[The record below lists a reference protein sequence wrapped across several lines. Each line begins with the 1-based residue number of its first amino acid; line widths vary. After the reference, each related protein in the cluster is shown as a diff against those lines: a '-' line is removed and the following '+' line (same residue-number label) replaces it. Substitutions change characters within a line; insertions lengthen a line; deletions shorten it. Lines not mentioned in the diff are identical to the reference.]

1 MRRSLQPLDFD
12 VTEQSGPFRTAALML
27 AVASAVLCFDATCF
41 DATLASAQPSDEAL
55 TYYERGRELYAQGQY
70 GPAAEQLELALELD
84 PNSPTLIYNLAR
96 VYELMGELERSLVYY
111 DEYTAA
117 LPAGET
123 EERARIEATKARLRG
138 AIESGQA
145 TPAETAPPPAAE
157 IEAPQPRYVS
167 VRGVADAPF
176 FILMGVGVAALI
188 GGGVT
193 GVLALGKKNAVE
205 DFVLPTDG
213 SFEQRMELQDQA
225 GTLALISDISLG
237 VGGALCVGALLL
249 YLLRKETYE
258 ELPSGARAGLRGG
271 VSLDPNGGFLLSLG
285 GTL

>member
-1 MRRSLQPLDFD
+1 M
-12 VTEQSGPFRTAALML
+12 FRLF
-27 AVASAVLCFDATCF
+27 AVALLVAVTWTTTTVF
-41 DATLASAQPSDEAL
+41 AQPSDEAL
-55 TYYERGRELYAQGQY
+55 AYYERGRELYSQGQY
-70 GPAAEQLELALELD
+70 GPAAEQLEMALALD
-84 PNSPTLIYNLAR
+84 PQSPTLIYNLAR

-117 LPAGET
+117 LPAEET

-145 TPAETAPPPAAE
+145 TPAETTPPPVEE
-157 IEAPQPRYVS
+157 IEAPQPRYVT

-176 FILMGVGVAALI
+176 FIMMGVGVAALI

-213 SFEQRMELQDQA
+213 TFEQRMDLQDQA
-225 GTLALISDISLG
+225 GTFALISDISLG

-249 YLLRKETYE
+249 YLLRKDTYE

-271 VSLDPNGGFLLSLG
+271 VSLNPNGGFMLSVG
-285 GTL
+285 GSL